1 MRYAGIRTKS
11 FIGHGESVAVEK
23 AAMTSVLQSAREVV
37 VCPSP
42 ERAGGG
48 EVRRSILDFDLM
60 ALSVS
65 PTMLQQLHWQHMQAA
80 FQASSALLLVLAYY
94 QLMALPE
101 TAFVAGQAGGESSL
115 SSRSLIFRLRTDL
128 SHIEDRLFP
137 VPYSELARSRCAES
151 RYWSGRRFLGHPT

>member
-1 MRYAGIRTKS
+1 M
-11 FIGHGESVAVEK
+11 
-23 AAMTSVLQSAREVV
+23 
-37 VCPSP
+37 
-42 ERAGGG
+42 
-48 EVRRSILDFDLM
+48 RRSILDFDLM

-65 PTMLQQLHWQHMQAA
+65 PTMLQQLPWPLMRAA

-115 SSRSLIFRLRTDL
+115 SSRSLIFPLRTDL

-137 VPYSELARSRCAES
+137 VPYGELARSRCDES
-151 RYWSGRRFLGHPT
+151 GYWSGRRFLGHPT